1 MECRDMSKS
10 EKSKRGAD
18 PSPEGPIRRRCKAH
32 KKSGQQCKAAPI
44 SGGTVCRV
52 HGGSAPQ
59 VKNKAA
65 QRIAEAADPAA
76 AKLVEMLHDKAV
88 PAAVRLGV
96 IKDLLDRAGLKA
108 RDTVLL
114 ETKKWEAVV
123 EDVVFEADFPA
134 EDDAEHDAAVDRE
147 GMYE

>member
-1 MECRDMSKS
+1 MTSEPMEHETDGIR
-10 EKSKRGAD
+10 
-18 PSPEGPIRRRCKAH
+18 EGRCSARRTNSQPCGNWPMR
-32 KKSGQQCKAAPI
+32 
-44 SGGTVCRV
+44 GGTVCRK
-52 HGGSAPQ
+52 HGGGAPQ
-59 VKNKAA
+59 VRNKAA

-123 EDVVFEADFPA
+123 EDVVFEADFPEE
-134 EDDAEHDAAVDRE
+134 EDVDDSEHERAVDRE
-147 GMYE
+147 GMFE